1 MRQTLIQTQPYHQSE
16 GGANADEDS
25 HDHDANRD
33 IPLLQLIG
41 NTEIDDMAED
51 FTTKPHKENGERT
64 PKDRV
69 DEIEDYRVNGVSH
82 LSSPFTPCLW
92 PA

>member
-1 MRQTLIQTQPYHQSE
+1 
-16 GGANADEDS
+16 
-25 HDHDANRD
+25 
-33 IPLLQLIG
+33 
-41 NTEIDDMAED
+41 MAED